1 MLRYLSLTPLAT
13 LRIKDHTKDL
23 LAACKKDIGK
33 GTFET
38 STEVDWCTNDCIF
51 VSNKLEEWAKDE
63 SIPDIPFTQSM
74 LRPKC
79 RKEPLGIVLIIGYG
93 KVSRTRVIFI

>member
-1 MLRYLSLTPLAT
+1 MLRYLLLTPVAT

-79 RKEPLGIVLIIGYG
+79 RKEPLGIVLVIG
-93 KVSRTRVIFI
+93 